1 VARAAR
7 GEVGEFGPA
16 FLSARLAQLLPQFPH
31 LGMCVAF
38 SGGVD
43 STALLAA
50 LARLHKPALQLR
62 ALHVD
67 HQLHPASRLW
77 SAHCRR
83 TARALGVR
91 IQVCRIRVA
100 RARGESLEAAARRAR
115 YAALA
120 AALRAGE
127 VLLTAH
133 HEDDQLETVLL
144 QLLRGAGVAGLAAM
158 PAVAPFAGTVLV
170 RPLLAVAHQQLLDWV
185 SAQGLGW
192 VEDDSNAQ
200 QQFDRNYLRHHVL
213 PRLRARWPAAAA
225 TVARSARHA
234 AEAQRLLDQLA
245 EQDAAQAAVGA
256 ALAAKVLRRLSPARR
271 RNALRYWIAA
281 AGLLA
286 PSSRQLEQLCGPL
299 LDARR
304 DAQPSLAWQG
314 ARVRREAD
322 LLHLQAHARSP
333 RAGKRAPHDAPLT
346 WRWALRRPLRLPG
359 GRGALR
365 LEAAARGPL
374 SLAALP
380 PVLTVRQRRGGE
392 RLRPVPGG
400 PRRTLKGLLQE
411 ARVPLEERAR
421 LPLIFAG
428 ETLLAVGERWLDAT
442 VQAHAGSTRRG
453 RLVWRTAG

>member
-1 VARAAR
+1 
-7 GEVGEFGPA
+7 
-16 FLSARLAQLLPQFPH
+16 
-31 LGMCVAF
+31 
-38 SGGVD
+38 
-43 STALLAA
+43 
-50 LARLHKPALQLR
+50 
-62 ALHVD
+62 
-67 HQLHPASRLW
+67 
-77 SAHCRR
+77 
-83 TARALGVR
+83 
-91 IQVCRIRVA
+91 
-100 RARGESLEAAARRAR
+100 
-115 YAALA
+115 
-120 AALRAGE
+120 

-144 QLLRGAGVAGLAAM
+144 QLLRGAGLAGLAAM
-158 PAVAPFAGTVLV
+158 PAVASFAGTVLV
-170 RPLLAVAHQQLLDWV
+170 RPLLSVAHQQLLDWV
-185 SAQGLGW
+185 SAQGLSW

-200 QQFDRNYLRHHVL
+200 EQLDRNYLRRNVL

-234 AEAQRLLDQLA
+234 AEAQRLLDGLA
-245 EQDAAQAAVGA
+245 EHDAAQAAVGA
-256 ALAAKVLRRLSPARR
+256 ALSAKVLRRLSPERR
-271 RNALRYWIAA
+271 RNALRYWITA

-299 LDARR
+299 LDARP
-304 DAQPSLAWQG
+304 DAQPRVAWQG
-314 ARVRREAD
+314 ARVWREAD
-322 LLHLQAHARSP
+322 LVHLQAHARSP
-333 RAGKRAPHDAPLT
+333 QRPGRRATPDAPLT

-359 GRGALR
+359 GRGALT
-365 LEAAARGPL
+365 LEVASRGPL

-442 VQAHAGSTRRG
+442 VQAHAGTARRG
-453 RLVWRTAG
+453 RLVWRAAG